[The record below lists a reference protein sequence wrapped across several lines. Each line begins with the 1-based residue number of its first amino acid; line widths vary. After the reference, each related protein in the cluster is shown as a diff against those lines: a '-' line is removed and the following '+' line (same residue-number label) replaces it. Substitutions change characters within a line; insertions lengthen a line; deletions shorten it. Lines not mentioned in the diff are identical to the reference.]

1 LDAASSSEASSGVAQ
16 GIKMVQSQLLT
27 VLGKHNCQPIESMGK
42 PFDPNFHEALT
53 QMPSAEHPAGTIVQ
67 ELRKGYMLHDR
78 VVRPSQVILS
88 SGAPG
93 GA

>member
-1 LDAASSSEASSGVAQ
+1 
-16 GIKMVQSQLLT
+16 
-27 VLGKHNCQPIESMGK
+27 
-42 PFDPNFHEALT
+42 
-53 QMPSAEHPAGTIVQ
+53 MPSAEHPAGTIVQ